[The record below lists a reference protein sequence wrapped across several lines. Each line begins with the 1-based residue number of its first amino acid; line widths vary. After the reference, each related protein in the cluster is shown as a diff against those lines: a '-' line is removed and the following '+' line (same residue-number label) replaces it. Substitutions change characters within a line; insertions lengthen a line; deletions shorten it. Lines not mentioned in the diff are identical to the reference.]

1 MGGGEGTALVLLV
14 AWRADVEGF
23 KGVEEQAQERVR
35 CTLYFYILVKLA
47 MLMSCYENYSILP
60 GLFDD

>member
-1 MGGGEGTALVLLV
+1 VGGGEGTVLVLLV

-35 CTLYFYILVKLA
+35 CMLYFYILVKLA
-47 MLMSCYENYSILP
+47 K
-60 GLFDD
+60 F